1 MELLDNLS
9 LCVLNQPITE
19 DNFENSEEELA
30 ELCKKFFDKWENKVG
45 GIGLPPLGNE
55 ALQNFV
61 TDTKYVFQYVYKVY
75 GCPALIEEMNS
86 ALFEDENGPD
96 EDVAKDIAEHKQFL
110 ENIKYVID
118 CNEISEFENDLSKVC
133 ISLRESNNYLKQKQK
148 EQQELLFT
156 MKELNAKIQTAG
168 KMLECY
174 LEQNQ

>member
-1 MELLDNLS
+1 MELLDNRS

-19 DNFENSEEELA
+19 DNFEDSENELA
-30 ELCKKFFDKWENKVG
+30 ELCKEFFDKWEYKVQG
-45 GIGLPPLGNE
+45 LGLPPLGNE

-75 GCPALIEEMNS
+75 GCPSLIEEMDRELNE
-86 ALFEDENGPD
+86 EDQ
-96 EDVAKDIAEHKQFL
+96 DVAKEVAEHKQFL

-133 ISLRESNNYLKQKQK
+133 ISLKESNNYLKQKQK